1 MTKPDTP
8 PATQVTDGSKL
19 RAILLAAQ
27 VPGLSDHEVRVSL
40 DELAALLKGLGILPL
55 TRVIQKRPEAS
66 SSWVLGAGKLEELA
80 ELIRT
85 QGSDEGQPP
94 VVVFDGELSP
104 GQQRNLEKALEAEV
118 FDRTEVILRTFARRA
133 QTKTARL
140 EVELARLNYEAPRA
154 RDDSALD
161 VQAGGGGRGSK
172 GNSNLELR
180 KQLIRKRVAQVR
192 QELEHE
198 TSQRTTRRTRREDT
212 PVVALV
218 GYTNA
223 GKSSLM
229 RALTG
234 ADAYVENQLF
244 ATLGTTVRALPD
256 SQPRIL
262 VADTVGFIR
271 NLPNHLLASFR
282 TTLDEALDADL
293 LLHVVDAADPE
304 WRTQFAVTRQVLEDV
319 DAASIPSLIIFNKID
334 RVDAD
339 ARAVL
344 LQEHPNALCVSA
356 HAPDDVVRIRTALE
370 AFFEADYA
378 EATLEVPFA
387 QGHLIGEI
395 HAQARV
401 LSQSYTADG
410 SVLNVRAQADLL
422 EGWRDKLANRRA

>member
-8 PATQVTDGSKL
+8 PATQVTDSSKL

-27 VPGLSDHEVRVSL
+27 VPALSDHEVRVSL

-85 QGSDEGQPP
+85 QGSDEGQAP

-104 GQQRNLEKALEAEV
+104 GQQRNLEKVLETEV

-319 DAASIPSLIIFNKID
+319 DAASIPSLIVFNKID

-339 ARAVL
+339 ARGVL

>member
-1 MTKPDTP
+1 MTKPNLPNSTMAAQGP
-8 PATQVTDGSKL
+8 GA

-27 VPGLSDHEVRVSL
+27 LPGQSDHDVKVSL
-40 DELAALLKGLGILPL
+40 DELASLLKSLGIAPL
-55 TRVIQKRPEAS
+55 NRVVQKRSELA

-80 ELIRT
+80 DLLRT
-85 QGSDEGQPP
+85 QGSEEGEPP
-94 VVVFDGELSP
+94 LVVFDGELSP

-118 FDRTEVILRTFARRA
+118 FDRTEVILRIFARRA

-154 RDDSALD
+154 RDDSSLD
-161 VQAGGGGRGSK
+161 TQAGGGGRGGK
-172 GNSNLELR
+172 GHSNLELR

-198 TSQRTTRRTRREDT
+198 TTHRQTRRTRREDT

-234 ADAYVENQLF
+234 ADAYVEDQLF

-256 SQPRIL
+256 SHPRIL
-262 VADTVGFIR
+262 IADTVGFIR

-304 WRTQFAVTRQVLEDV
+304 WRTQLQVTREVLTEVEADNIPALIAFNKVDKV
-319 DAASIPSLIIFNKID
+319 DAEALPRL
-334 RVDAD
+334 REEYPDA
-339 ARAVL
+339 L
-344 LQEHPNALCVSA
+344 LVSA
-356 HAPDDVVRIRTALE
+356 HSPEDVLRVRAALV

-378 EATLEVPFA
+378 EAVLEIPFA
-387 QGHLIGEI
+387 QGQLIGEI

-410 SVLNVRAQADLL
+410 SVLNVRAQAELL
-422 EGWRDKLANRRA
+422 QGWRDKLANRRA